1 MSELGPGSISACIVA
16 RNEEAMIERC
26 LDSLEGAVDE
36 TVLVHS
42 GPCEDRTLEIA
53 EERGCRVLVA
63 EDGGHGEHNTPVAY
77 EAARGE
83 WLLNVDA
90 DEFLSAE
97 LRERL
102 PDLAKNAEV
111 DGYAFLW
118 RAWNGRRYITNGG
131 PYKLVMFRRGRTRMI
146 GLIHAPERVEGKVVE
161 LPLQL
166 EHRPPDAFALRTLFG
181 KWRHTAMVQAREY
194 TSELNGVPRFNY
206 PADLRWSRR
215 RRIANRLSPLLV
227 LPAGLHTFFYVLRAE
242 RHHLRPLENLRYAS
256 LMGLYRSLVTA
267 YVAKL
272 VYLAR

>member
-16 RNEEAMIERC
+16 RNEEAIIERC

-36 TVLVHS
+36 TVVVHS
-42 GPCEDRTLEIA
+42 GPCEDRTIEIA
-53 EERGCRVLVA
+53 EKRGCRVIVA

-90 DEFLSAE
+90 DEFLSPE

-102 PDLAKNAEV
+102 PRLAKNANV

-118 RAWNGRRYITNGG
+118 RAWNGRRYITDGG

-146 GLIHAPERVEGKVVE
+146 GLIHAPERVDGEVVE

-166 EHRPPDAFALRTLFG
+166 EHRPPDPFALRTLFG
-181 KWRHTAMVQAREY
+181 KWRRTAMVQAREY

-227 LPAGLHTFFYVLRAE
+227 IPAGLHTFFYVLRAE